1 MLNEAMPIVGKLIS
15 RYQNEAVI
23 DIGKHDSDFKD
34 LKIAVIRKDRLVIEK
49 EGLGIV
55 FDPSDLLG
63 YFEPSKSEEN
73 LSEGILKRN
82 GYYDRMNAGDS
93 VILVSENAKEKAA
106 EDYTN
111 SYQKNSLL
119 LLLLRRI
126 R

>member
-1 MLNEAMPIVGKLIS
+1 MLNEALPIVGKLIN

-23 DIGKHDSDFKD
+23 DIGKHDSDFKG

-49 EGLGIV
+49 EGLGMV

-82 GYYDRMNAGDS
+82 GYYDRMKIIRIPIKK
-93 VILVSENAKEKAA
+93 ILCCFYFLGEFAS
-106 EDYTN
+106 
-111 SYQKNSLL
+111 KNSPAKNL
-119 LLLLRRI
+119 I
-126 R
+126 

>member
-1 MLNEAMPIVGKLIS
+1 MLNEALPIVGKLIN

-23 DIGKHDSDFKD
+23 DIGKHDSDFKG

-49 EGLGIV
+49 EGRGMV

-93 VILVSENAKEKAA
+93 VILFTENAKEKAA